1 MVNGIEA
8 KADRVELASTHEI
21 EGKMHLGFSSLVP
34 ISYNIRRSKSLKVF
48 NEVVNLE
55 EKLRNLPISPGVYL
69 HKDEAGKI
77 IYVGKAKNLRNRV
90 RSYFQ
95 SGRGHDRKT
104 RELVRRIRDLEFI
117 VTDTEVEA
125 LVLESNLIKQHK
137 PRYNVLLKDDKQYP
151 HLKLTVNEPFPRVM
165 ITRKIQR
172 DGALY
177 FGPFLPAS
185 LARRTIDLI
194 NRTFQLRTCD
204 IEIDGKL
211 PRPCLEYHIKRCL
224 GPCVKGLCTPTEY
237 QEAVRDVRLL
247 LEGKNKEL
255 ADTLEARMTQSSEE
269 MRYELA
275 AKYRDLRKTVLAIAE
290 QQKMATSPERDVD
303 IFGYYREGARLA
315 LQLFTMREGKIVG
328 RREFYWED
336 LPEDDFDP
344 SSFLSDVMT
353 QYYSTD
359 YVPREIHVPVDFE
372 DRGLLEKAL
381 TERRG
386 RRVRILD
393 PQRGEKRD
401 LIDLVEKNAKL
412 AFEQRFRV
420 LKPDMER
427 VLEELQEV
435 LELPRFPARIES
447 FDISHIQGAEAVG
460 SMVVCENGK
469 MNRAEYRKFKIKGVE
484 GANDPASMHEVV
496 FRRYRRQLD
505 EGNPLPDLVMID
517 GGKAQLG
524 AAATAMR
531 ELELEAIPV
540 IGVVKPPRRHNEV
553 SHLLV
558 KGREHEPVFLDS
570 HSPVLRL
577 IQMIRD
583 ETHRTAV
590 QYHRKRRELRDFTS
604 ELTAIPGVGEKRK
617 NRLLR
622 NLGSIQRVST
632 ASVAELSPFVG
643 RKTAEEI
650 VEHFTRQR
658 ALADGGQ
665 DETDAGTRGRGDAE
679 RGNISAETIAGII
692 EPENIET
699 RLDDVEGDAS
709 DLQPIRSVDQTGQ
722 VLKRRKSSRKRG
734 ERSSNPHGVRREKL
748 AEEEKQN
755 PEARS
760 QEPE

>member
-1 MVNGIEA
+1 MS
-8 KADRVELASTHEI
+8 AS
-21 EGKMHLGFSSLVP
+21 LD
-34 ISYNIRRSKSLKVF
+34 
-48 NEVVNLE
+48 
-55 EKLRNLPISPGVYL
+55 EKLKNLPVSPGVYL

-77 IYVGKAKNLRNRV
+77 LYVGKAKNLRNRV

-117 VTDTEVEA
+117 VTDNEVEA

-151 HLKLTVNEPFPRVM
+151 HLKLTINEPFPRVM
-165 ITRKIQR
+165 ITRRIQR
-172 DGALY
+172 DGSLY

-204 IEIDGKL
+204 IEIDGRL

-224 GPCVKGLCTPTEY
+224 GPCVKGLCTPEEY
-237 QEAVRDVRLL
+237 TEAVRDVRLL
-247 LEGKNKEL
+247 LEGKNREL
-255 ADTLEARMTQSSEE
+255 ADTLEARMTQASEE
-269 MRYELA
+269 MRYEMA
-275 AKYRDLRKTVLAIAE
+275 AKYRDLRKTVMAIAE

-303 IFGYYREGARLA
+303 IFGFYREGARLA

-336 LPEDDFDP
+336 LSEDDFDA
-344 SSFLSDVMT
+344 SAFLSDVMT

-372 DRGLLEKAL
+372 DRELLEKAL

-393 PQRGEKRD
+393 PKRGEKRD
-401 LIDLVEKNAKL
+401 LIDLVERNAKL

-447 FDISHIQGAEAVG
+447 FDISHIQGAENVG
-460 SMVVCENGK
+460 SLVVCENGK
-469 MNRAEYRKFKIKGVE
+469 MNRAEYRKFKIKSVE

-496 FRRYRRQLD
+496 LRRYRRQLD

-517 GGKAQLG
+517 GGKAQLNAA
-524 AAATAMR
+524 AAATR
-531 ELELEAIPV
+531 ELELEAVPM

-622 NLGSIQRVST
+622 NLGSIQRV
-632 ASVAELSPFVG
+632 ASATVDELSPFVG
-643 RKTAEEI
+643 RKTAEDV
-650 VEHFTRQR
+650 VEHFARQR
-658 ALADGGQ
+658 ALAGGGQ
-665 DETDAGTRGRGDAE
+665 ETQDAE
-679 RGNISAETIAGII
+679 KPEREDGARTGPSAEVIAAIV

-699 RLDDVEGDAS
+699 RLDDPEGDAE
-709 DLQPIRSVDQTGQ
+709 DLRPIRSVDQTGR
-722 VLKRRKSSRKRG
+722 VIERRKSTRKRG
-734 ERSSNPHGVRREKL
+734 ERSSNPHGVRREKISAPDTPAPAAADPGADP
-748 AEEEKQN
+748 AE
-755 PEARS
+755 
-760 QEPE
+760 